1 MGAVAVGSDLAGWFW
16 PGLAALM
23 IVLVVRAVIR
33 RRRDH
38 AAGRLLDGA
47 LRHLQ
52 GGPPPDFP
60 RSDPDEEATATGRA
74 ADEFSGLGTDVPDA
88 ALLARFAAAEVQG
101 IAPEDLLEALW
112 DRCDAGDDPVA
123 RRAVVLCTT
132 RPDQTHRVPRIGW
145 DMALRLAGDDAG
157 PLTLYAERMLACMAA
172 NAYLYL
178 DMPDGADL
186 RAAARRC
193 PAAAPAL
200 ERLAQEH
207 DAAFARAL
215 QD

>member
-1 MGAVAVGSDLAGWFW
+1 MWGDLAGWIG
-16 PGLAALM
+16 PGLAALVM
-23 IVLVVRAVIR
+23 VLAMRAVVRWR
-33 RRRDH
+33 RNRI
-38 AAGRLLDGA
+38 AGRLLDGA
-47 LRHLQ
+47 LRDLQ
-52 GGPPPDFP
+52 GGAPSAFP
-60 RSDPDEEATATGRA
+60 AMDPDAAYAACARA
-74 ADEFSGLGTDVPDA
+74 ADGFFGLGADVPDT
-88 ALLARFAAAEVQG
+88 ALLARFAAAEAKG
-101 IAPEDLLEALW
+101 IAPEALLEELGE
-112 DRCDAGDDPVA
+112 RCAAAPDTVA

-132 RPDQTHRVPRIGW
+132 RPDQTHRVPRTGW
-145 DMALRLAGDDAG
+145 DTALRLAGDDAG
-157 PLTLYAERMLACMAA
+157 LLTLYAERMLACMAA

-207 DAAFARAL
+207 DAALARAL